1 MENCSE
7 LDRTKPSQNA
17 FHFPPPHRRRTL
29 MSETYHTLIHI
40 LSHCPTSSGPQ
51 PSHQKQEETG
61 CSESGKEI
69 TAHGALVDQHMEAEI
84 KLVNDIDHE
93 KNKTH
98 AILHEMGDISEGQ
111 IKDCIDL
118 LDHNDD
124 AMEVNGEVPQ
134 KNGAN
139 NGISSS
145 LVDNSQAS
153 TLVLQSYNEQED
165 KSNTPELQLGE
176 SDLVKLQNMDKEI
189 SVHETCATM
198 ESCFMDE
205 DNALTQLVQSG
216 EEKIHIAEKKVL
228 EDMEHGLQ
236 LNEMELQNLVDNN
249 QASTL
254 DHTDDA
260 MDVNG
265 EVHQKNG
272 TNNGSGSLVDNNQAS
287 TLVLQLCDEQ
297 EDKSNTPELQV
308 GESDI
313 VRLQHMDK
321 EISIHEA
328 CATIES
334 CFMDEE
340 NELSQVVQGGQEEGH
355 AAENKLL
362 EDMEHELQLRE
373 MELQNLVDN
382 NQASILD
389 PNDDAMEVN
398 WEVPQKNGANGISTP
413 LVDNNQAGT
422 LVLQLY
428 EQEDKSNDPES
439 CFKDKKV
446 SIHEACATI
455 ESCFMDEDN
464 ELILLVQSSEE
475 KSHVAEKNLLK
486 GMEHGLQLKEME
498 LQNLI
503 SASGAANSSVPETV
517 VEEIE
522 EGEISGDA
530 GVSDESD
537 GNMFEDTVSLEQGHT
552 HVSITAEKE
561 FILDVLDT
569 KLQEKHVLTSF
580 SNDSAD
586 GCSNISKEL
595 LGKKSEVEE
604 SDFEMVVCQ
613 KDVEKKKI
621 DGFDNVIDSEIVNG
635 QVDGVGKVD
644 SSAACLALKTGS
656 VTDAELEVANEGKRK
671 KKRGP
676 ITKENRAKKKCKE
689 RIKRAQKNIK
699 LGVKRLKLPPIVKPK
714 TVSYC
719 RHYQKGRCHEGEK
732 CKFSHDII
740 PLTKSKPCCH
750 FARHSCMKGDDC
762 PFDHQLS
769 KYPCNNF
776 VSNGFCSRGVDCL
789 FSHKVPAKTESS
801 TPPII
806 SKAELSSPLLPSS
819 LSPKMQVNAHG
830 SSQLFP
836 GKNTGHTVGDTVQK
850 LAVRAPKGVSFL
862 THGKLPVGDT
872 NHKEFG
878 SSLKEGD
885 SGKFNQEEIHSKS
898 DNTQM
903 PNNVIKGPT
912 SRIPHGINFL
922 SLGRAPLIDSSSKTI
937 PSFLNRGYRIE
948 KLQLDEFSKG
958 KDTASSPRIGD
969 SCTNEM
975 TTRTPPK
982 SMPRGISLLAFGK
995 VSLDVTSSTEQA
1007 VICNKEYKTASPV
1020 VQGIQGSLSRLGGSR
1035 EMHFKF
1041 ESSSFPSY
1049 QLLGQSAVEHSEGI
1063 ANSSKT
1069 TFLPNIPSSAQK
1081 ALQSTLAFA
1090 AKFESGIKLDQ
1101 SIGGASVASSNIKEH
1116 R

>member
-29 MSETYHTLIHI
+29 MSETYRTLIHI
-40 LSHCPTSSGPQ
+40 LSHCPTSSELQ
-51 PSHQKQEETG
+51 SSQEKQEETG

-93 KNKTH
+93 KNRTH
-98 AILHEMGDISEGQ
+98 DISQEMGDISEGQ
-111 IKDCIDL
+111 IKYCIDL
-118 LDHNDD
+118 LDHIDD
-124 AMEVNGEVPQ
+124 AVEVNGEVPQ

-145 LVDNSQAS
+145 LVDNNQAS

-176 SDLVKLQNMDKEI
+176 SDLVKLQNMDKDI

-205 DNALTQLVQSG
+205 DNELTQLVQSR
-216 EEKIHIAEKKVL
+216 EEKSHIAENKFF

-254 DHTDDA
+254 DHIDDA

-265 EVHQKNG
+265 EVPQKNG
-272 TNNGSGSLVDNNQAS
+272 TDNGSGSLVDNNQAS
-287 TLVLQLCDEQ
+287 TLVLQLYDEQ

-313 VRLQHMDK
+313 TKLQHMDK
-321 EISIHEA
+321 EISIREA

-334 CFMDEE
+334 CFMDED

-355 AAENKLL
+355 VAENNLL
-362 EDMEHELQLRE
+362 EDMEHELQLRD

-398 WEVPQKNGANGISTP
+398 GGVPQKNGANNGISNA

-422 LVLQLY
+422 LVLQVY
-428 EQEDKSNDPES
+428 NEQEDKSNDPES
-439 CFKDKKV
+439 CF
-446 SIHEACATI
+446 
-455 ESCFMDEDN
+455 MDEDN
-464 ELILLVQSSEE
+464 ELTLLALSSEE

-486 GMEHGLQLKEME
+486 GMEHGSQLKEME

-537 GNMFEDTVSLEQGHT
+537 GDMFEDTVSLEQGHT

-604 SDFEMVVCQ
+604 SDFEMVVYQ
-613 KDVEKKKI
+613 KDVETEKI

-644 SSAACLALKTGS
+644 SSAACLALKTVSLENATKSKGS
-656 VTDAELEVANEGKRK
+656 VTDAELEVVNEGKRK

-676 ITKENRAKKKCKE
+676 ITKEKRAKKKCKE

-699 LGVKRLKLPPIVKPK
+699 LGVKRLKLPPTVKPK

-750 FARHSCMKGDDC
+750 FARHSCMKG
-762 PFDHQLS
+762 
-769 KYPCNNF
+769 
-776 VSNGFCSRGVDCL
+776 
-789 FSHKVPAKTESS
+789 
-801 TPPII
+801 
-806 SKAELSSPLLPSS
+806 
-819 LSPKMQVNAHG
+819 
-830 SSQLFP
+830 
-836 GKNTGHTVGDTVQK
+836 
-850 LAVRAPKGVSFL
+850 
-862 THGKLPVGDT
+862 
-872 NHKEFG
+872 
-878 SSLKEGD
+878 
-885 SGKFNQEEIHSKS
+885 
-898 DNTQM
+898 
-903 PNNVIKGPT
+903 
-912 SRIPHGINFL
+912 
-922 SLGRAPLIDSSSKTI
+922 
-937 PSFLNRGYRIE
+937 
-948 KLQLDEFSKG
+948 
-958 KDTASSPRIGD
+958 AS
-969 SCTNEM
+969 
-975 TTRTPPK
+975 
-982 SMPRGISLLAFGK
+982 
-995 VSLDVTSSTEQA
+995 
-1007 VICNKEYKTASPV
+1007 
-1020 VQGIQGSLSRLGGSR
+1020 
-1035 EMHFKF
+1035 
-1041 ESSSFPSY
+1041 
-1049 QLLGQSAVEHSEGI
+1049 
-1063 ANSSKT
+1063 
-1069 TFLPNIPSSAQK
+1069 
-1081 ALQSTLAFA
+1081 
-1090 AKFESGIKLDQ
+1090 
-1101 SIGGASVASSNIKEH
+1101 
-1116 R
+1116 